1 MFFYLENLHFNG
13 FTDQYERH
21 EYNKIIHAS
30 DAFAAKRNVINGQ
43 TQPVA
48 NLEWHKSRLKSA
60 GPVKKTIHPR
70 FYFGL
75 RAAMAVSICSK

>member
-1 MFFYLENLHFNG
+1 
-13 FTDQYERH
+13 
-21 EYNKIIHAS
+21 
-30 DAFAAKRNVINGQ
+30 
-43 TQPVA
+43 
-48 NLEWHKSRLKSA
+48 LEWHKSRLKSA